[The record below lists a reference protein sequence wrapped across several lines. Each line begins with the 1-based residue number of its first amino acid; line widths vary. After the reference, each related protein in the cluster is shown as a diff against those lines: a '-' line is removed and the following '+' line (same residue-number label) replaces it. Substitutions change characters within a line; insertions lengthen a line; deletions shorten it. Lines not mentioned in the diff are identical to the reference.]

1 MVVVFFI
8 SNADEAKEAFY
19 GYVMLRG
26 HQTSAG
32 HVAWP
37 ALSSSCAE
45 PPVCCLHPHLYHSR
59 GRCAILELF
68 FPAFLRCVSGRVIY
82 GSTIWLS
89 AWIWLVT
96 ISTQIREIGDFFCAV
111 SPSQIPSHQ
120 NMVVWLKFFLKP
132 GLDDLAVC
140 RSCIFVGCWID
151 LQRIC
156 SWIFLHITGRH
167 KMISHEIFSLDA
179 SISVISIW
187 HFHDLHFF
195 HVSSMYEKRSF
206 ASPVN
211 MLLKI
216 WTLKINHVF
225 CMIILIALCLVLF
238 WSLCA

>member
-1 MVVVFFI
+1 MVEARSGEGGVRDIKRSLVDCCRTEGCRSPSNTARRPSILLPMVVVFFI

-19 GYVMLRG
+19 GYLMLRG
-26 HQTSAG
+26 RRTSAG

-45 PPVCCLHPHLYHSR
+45 PPVCCLQPHLCHSR

-140 RSCIFVGCWID
+140 RSCIFVGC
-151 LQRIC
+151 
-156 SWIFLHITGRH
+156 
-167 KMISHEIFSLDA
+167 
-179 SISVISIW
+179 
-187 HFHDLHFF
+187 
-195 HVSSMYEKRSF
+195 
-206 ASPVN
+206 
-211 MLLKI
+211 
-216 WTLKINHVF
+216 
-225 CMIILIALCLVLF
+225 
-238 WSLCA
+238 